1 MNNRKR
7 MIAKVYRRNPEL
19 ILSVDAVANVISRI
33 TEAAQ
38 EISRTFVEAFNRS
51 DWAEVQKAAKKAC
64 TKITEIHNTPAGE

>member
-1 MNNRKR
+1 

-19 ILSVDAVANVISRI
+19 MLSVDAVANVIRGI

-38 EISRTFVEAFNRS
+38 EISRALVEVFNRI

-64 TKITEIHNTPAGE
+64 TEITETYNTPAGE